1 MRGAGGLAGVRAALG
16 QRNYA
21 VYVAGNAVSLIGTW
35 MQRIAV
41 GWLAWELT
49 GSAFWVGAV
58 AFADLFPTVFTGPV
72 AGAVSDRYDRLRVAM
87 TTQVLASLQAVTLAV
102 LVWTG
107 AITVE
112 LLFALTFL
120 LGILVGFNQPA
131 RLALIPSLVGRENLP
146 AAIAINSIVFN
157 TARFVGPAAAGA
169 AILAGGTA
177 LAFAVNAASFLV
189 FVFTLTRIRLA
200 PEPARPTP
208 TQGLFRDTADGLAYA
223 LRHPGIGPILGLM
236 LAGTLLGR
244 PLTELL
250 PGFAAAVF
258 RGGPETLAAL
268 SSAVGVGAVLAG
280 LRLAARGEPAGLVGL
295 VMRGHAAAAAAT
307 LAVCLVDRT
316 ELAVAAM
323 AVFGYFAVTTG
334 VGTQTLVQLA
344 VEPRM
349 RGRVVSLYGMVLRGG
364 PAVGALAMGT
374 AAEFAGFRVPVAA
387 GALATAAVALAML
400 ARRRAIAAALEGPPS
415 EAPTRAAAD

>member
-1 MRGAGGLAGVRAALG
+1 MKGAGGLAGVRAALG
-16 QRNYA
+16 HRNYA
-21 VYVAGNAVSLIGTW
+21 VYVAGNAVSLVGTW

-72 AGAVSDRYDRLRVAM
+72 AGSVSDRYDRLRVAM
-87 TTQVLASLQAVTLAV
+87 TTQVLASVQSATLAV

-120 LGILVGFNQPA
+120 LGILIGFNQPA
-131 RLALIPSLVGRENLP
+131 RLALVPSLVGRENLP

-157 TARFVGPAAAGA
+157 TARFLGPAAAGG
-169 AILAGGTA
+169 AILAGGTE

-189 FVFTLTRIRLA
+189 FVWTLTRIRLA
-200 PEPARPTP
+200 PEPRAPKP

-258 RGGPETLAAL
+258 GGGPETLAAL
-268 SSAVGVGAVLAG
+268 SSAVGAGAMVAG
-280 LRLAARGEPAGLVGL
+280 LRMAVRGPPEGLVAL
-295 VMRGHAAAAAAT
+295 VVRGHAAAAAAT
-307 LAVCLVDRT
+307 IAVCVVDRT
-316 ELAVAAM
+316 GLAVAAM
-323 AVFGYFAVTTG
+323 AVFGYFAVSSG

-344 VEPRM
+344 VEPAM

-374 AAEFAGFRVPVAA
+374 AAEVAGLRAPVAA
-387 GALATAAVALAML
+387 GALATMAVALAML
-400 ARRRAIAAALEGPPS
+400 TRRRAIAAALEGPPAA
-415 EAPTRAAAD
+415 APARAAAD